1 MQEIP
6 DYRPMDDLI
15 LKCLQDEASSE
26 EQQEVW
32 SWLQDDKNLVR
43 YQRLRDSW
51 LASGMIRN
59 DSSFDLEQHYQ
70 KVQARIQS
78 KIQDKPIMRLRLW
91 SSIWKVA
98 ALFIFAFLL
107 GFSITQ
113 LISNRS
119 IRSLAE
125 NHYNIE
131 APMGAKITMDL
142 ADGTKVW
149 LNAGSRL
156 TYSNAFNVDNR
167 TVHLEGEGY
176 FEVAKNKRIPFVVE
190 ADGVE
195 VKAVGTAF
203 NVKAYPDEAL
213 VEATLVEGIVDV
225 SEGRQTIRL
234 EPNQK
239 VSFVRSSARL
249 ATQSNAQEEEE
260 LVMVDPRNI
269 QTVDIIHTKNI
280 NPNLYTSWRGQR
292 WIFEREKLTDF
303 TKILERRYDVKVYV
317 MDSELNDYKISG
329 SIHQQSLDQLLN
341 AVRLTV
347 PINYKIINNEV
358 ILTLD
363 ERLEKEYKTLM
374 NKSTN

>member
-1 MQEIP
+1 
-6 DYRPMDDLI
+6 MDELI

-32 SWLQDDKNLVR
+32 SWLQDHKNFGR

-51 LASGMIRN
+51 LASGMIRK
-59 DSSFDLEQHYQ
+59 DSAFDLEQRYQ

-78 KIQDKPIMRLRLW
+78 KIQAKPFFRLGSLNTM
-91 SSIWKVA
+91 WKVA

-113 LISNRS
+113 LTSS
-119 IRSLAE
+119 ITVNSLAE
-125 NHYNIE
+125 NQYNIE
-131 APMGAKITMDL
+131 SPMGAKITMDL

-156 TYSNAFNVDNR
+156 TYSNAFNVENR
-167 TVHLEGEGY
+167 TVHLVGEGY
-176 FEVAKNKRIPFVVE
+176 FEVAKNRQIPFVVK

-239 VSFVRSSARL
+239 VSFLRSSARL
-249 ATQSNAQEEEE
+249 VSQTNAQEEDE
-260 LVMVDPRNI
+260 LVDVDPKNI
-269 QTVDIIHTKNI
+269 HTVDIIRTKNV

-292 WIFEREKLTDF
+292 WIFEREKLANF

-317 MDSELNDYKISG
+317 MDNELNDYKISG
-329 SIHQQSLDQLLN
+329 SIHQQTLDQLLN
-341 AVRLTV
+341 AIRLTV

-358 ILTLD
+358 LLTLD